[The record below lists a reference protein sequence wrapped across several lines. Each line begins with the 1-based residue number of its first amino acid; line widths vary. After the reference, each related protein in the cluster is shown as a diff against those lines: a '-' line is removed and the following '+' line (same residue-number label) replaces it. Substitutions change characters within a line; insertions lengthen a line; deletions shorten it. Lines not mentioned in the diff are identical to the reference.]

1 MGAEILQSMTYLLQA
16 EALLYNIPLTYNGS
30 ILEPGSSTYHT
41 KECREGSAL
50 GGSVEGRKTLAN
62 YSEIGNK
69 MSKGMQNVL
78 QTSRAAGRHINRL
91 TSNIIFK
98 NGKNV
103 KNVCSFTFKL

>member
-16 EALLYNIPLTYNGS
+16 GALLYNIPLTYNGSNS

-50 GGSVEGRKTLAN
+50 GGGVERRKTLAN

-69 MSKGMQNVL
+69 MSKGMRTLAERSSYKPGCWTAYQ
-78 QTSRAAGRHINRL
+78 SIN
-91 TSNIIFK
+91 FK
-98 NGKNV
+98 YN
-103 KNVCSFTFKL
+103 L